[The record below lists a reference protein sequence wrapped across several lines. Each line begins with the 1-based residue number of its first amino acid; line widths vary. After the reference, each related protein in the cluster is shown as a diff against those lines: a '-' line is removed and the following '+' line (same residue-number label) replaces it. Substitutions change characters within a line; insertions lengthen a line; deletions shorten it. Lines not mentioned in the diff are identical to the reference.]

1 MKKKLIIA
9 FLVLIVLGLA
19 SIPALYP
26 LAKMIRAQQHLSSAI
41 ALKAEGEDRTAHF
54 KIQSAYNLAPE
65 NEEILALVGAY
76 AADVFHPNTLQ
87 WWSQAAERGLLER
100 DQMIEMVRFGLDIG
114 RHEAVQPYLYRL
126 SRSHPED
133 SEVRALQLRLLQIGR
148 RDLDAYNLAGD
159 LVREGIREQ
168 EVVSAYVQGAFTVP
182 QVSESEREEALAVL
196 QELAG
201 GRDAVSLFAIRILL
215 QFWNE
220 LEARERETV
229 ARQLEAHP
237 DSEFPD
243 HLNLLSRQRETSEAI
258 DEERL
263 RQEAIALY
271 QRFSAEPVP
280 DDPGDD
286 EAGGMP
292 ALVTFCAWLNQ
303 TGFHQT
309 ALDYLDHPL
318 TRENAELYHLRQTA
332 LIATGKAEEA
342 YNDSLEQ
349 NPLTPARNLILRAM
363 AQARL
368 QETEGIRQ
376 SLNLAAESV
385 ETDEIVWMENILRS
399 AGELELLI
407 RMFEQMESSLP
418 NPLPAQVR
426 LLPYYYAAG
435 QQDAV
440 SRLVREVNPDQLSN
454 TPRDQIP
461 FLYFRILFGQDPD
474 RTRASVEQLV
484 NEMPVLVDFRVLLAF
499 AYAVSGNAPAAATI
513 LDESVP
519 RRPNSGQR
527 MLNIMMAFVHIANDD
542 LEAAREVTHDLDL
555 DSLLPQ
561 EKALL
566 SRILS

>member
-1 MKKKLIIA
+1 MRKKLIIA
-9 FLVLIVLGLA
+9 FLVLIFLGLA

-26 LAKMIRAQQHLSSAI
+26 LAKMVRAQQHLSSAI

-54 KIQSAYNLAPE
+54 RIQSAYNLAPE
-65 NEEILALVGAY
+65 NEEILVLVGAY

-87 WWSQAAERGLLER
+87 WWSEAAERGLLDR
-100 DQMIEMVRFGLDIG
+100 DQMIEMVRFGFDTG
-114 RHEAVQPYLYRL
+114 RHEAVQPSLYRL

-133 SEVRALQLRLLQIGR
+133 PEVRALQLRLLRIER
-148 RDLDAYNLAGD
+148 RDLDAYNLARE

-168 EVVSAYVQGAFTVP
+168 EVVSAYVQGAFMVP
-182 QVSESEREEALAVL
+182 QVTESERAEALAVL
-196 QELAG
+196 QELAEG
-201 GRDAVSLFAIRILL
+201 EDAVSLFAIRILL

-220 LEARERETV
+220 LEPQERETV

-237 DSEFPD
+237 ESEFSD
-243 HLNLLSRQRETSEAI
+243 HLNLLSRERATAESV
-258 DEERL
+258 DEEQL
-263 RQEAIALY
+263 QKEAIALY
-271 QRFSAEPVP
+271 ERFSTATVAEAQ
-280 DDPGDD
+280 GED
-286 EAGGMP
+286 EDGEVP
-292 ALVTFCAWLNQ
+292 ALVTFCSWLNQ
-303 TGFHQT
+303 AGFHQT

-332 LIATGKAEEA
+332 LIATGKADEA
-342 YNDSLEQ
+342 YNYSLEQ

-368 QETEGIRQ
+368 QETDGIRQ

-385 ETDEIVWMENILRS
+385 ETDEIVWMENILRN

-407 RMFEQMESSLP
+407 RMFEQLESSLP

-440 SRLVREVNPDQLSN
+440 SRLVREVNPDRLANTLS
-454 TPRDQIP
+454 DQVP

-474 RTRASVEQLV
+474 RTRASVERLV
-484 NEMPVLVDFRVLLAF
+484 HEMPVLVDFRVLLAF
-499 AYAVSGNAPAAATI
+499 AYAVSGNAPAAGAI
-513 LDESVP
+513 LEESVP
-519 RRPNSGQR
+519 PQSTDQR
-527 MLNIMMAFVHIANDD
+527 MLNIMIAFVHIANND
-542 LEAAREVTHDLDL
+542 LEAAREMVGELDP